1 VANPSELPF
10 PKLEKPTFAEAARF
24 WLKLGLISF
33 GGPTGQ
39 IAIMHAELVEKR
51 RWISEGR
58 FLHALNFCM
67 LLPGPEAQQLAT
79 YSGWTLHGTW
89 GGVVA
94 GALFVLPS
102 AILLWALS
110 WLALAGG
117 ALPWVAAIFHGLQ
130 PAVMAIVAAAIIR
143 IGSKALK
150 RPLHWAIAAAAF
162 VAIFFLNLPFVGI
175 VVAAGLIGLTAGKFA
190 PHLLAAPTAQDDLPE
205 PEEPA
210 PASGKFRTLRV
221 IASCLALW
229 LLPLAVIGLLLG
241 TGHILFQEGLFFSK
255 AALVT
260 FGGAYAVL
268 PYVAQQAVETHG
280 WLSTQQM
287 MTGLALAETTPGPLI
302 MVLQFVGFAGAWHHP
317 GGWSP
322 LVAGTLGA
330 AITTW
335 CTFLPS
341 FLFVLTGAPYID
353 KLRRAKALST
363 SLSAIT
369 AAVVG
374 VVLNLAVWF
383 GAHAL
388 APAGGR
394 IDFFVLAL
402 SVIFFLGLW
411 KGRWNILAVIA
422 SGGLLGF
429 LWSWANAL

>member
-1 VANPSELPF
+1 VSTQTETLS

-39 IAIMHAELVEKR
+39 IAIMHTELVEKR

-102 AILLWALS
+102 ALLLWALS
-110 WLALAGG
+110 WLAMAGG
-117 ALPWVAAIFHGLQ
+117 DLPWIAAIFHGLQ
-130 PAVMAIVAAAIIR
+130 PAVMAIVTAAILR

-150 RPLHWAIAAAAF
+150 RPLHWLIAAAAF
-162 VAIFFLNLPFVGI
+162 VAIFFLKLPFVGI
-175 VVAAGLIGLTAGKFA
+175 VVAAGLIGLAAGRFA
-190 PHLLAAPTAQDDLPE
+190 PNLLAAPPAHGAPDQADE
-205 PEEPA
+205 PP
-210 PASGKFRTLRV
+210 PPSGRYRTLRV
-221 IASCLALW
+221 VSCCLALW
-229 LLPLAVIGLLLG
+229 MLPLALAALLRG
-241 TGHILFQEGLFFSK
+241 TDDIFFQLGLFFSK

-317 GGWSP
+317 AGLSP
-322 LVAGTLGA
+322 LAAGTLGA
-330 AITTW
+330 TMTTW

-341 FLFVLTGAPYID
+341 FLFVLVGAPHID
-353 KLRRAKALST
+353 GLRKARALST
-363 SLSAIT
+363 ALSAIT

-383 GAHAL
+383 GVHAL
-388 APAGGR
+388 APEGGR
-394 IDFFVLAL
+394 IDFFVLGL
-402 SVIFFLGLW
+402 SIVFFLGLW
-411 KGRWNILAVIA
+411 KARWNILAVVGA
-422 SGGLLGF
+422 GGLAGLI
-429 LWSWANAL
+429 WAWAIG